1 MNPANR
7 RAWPIIW
14 LSLLLALALTLVP
27 LPDWAS
33 TLWPAWVTLA
43 VLYWSLAA
51 PQSFGLVQAWLTGL
65 LLDAATAGVLGQH
78 ALAMV
83 LIAWAAQR
91 FHLQIRPFPVW
102 QQALVMLPLLAT
114 YEFVLYWL
122 SGLMGEVG
130 PVWAW
135 PAVLM
140 GALLWPLN
148 FTVLR
153 LVRQRFRVA

>member
-1 MNPANR
+1 MIPVPRRGLPAI
-7 RAWPIIW
+7 WVSLII
-14 LSLLLALALTLVP
+14 ALALTLVP

-43 VLYWSLAA
+43 VIYWSLAT
-51 PQSFGLVQAWLTGL
+51 PQTFGLTQAWLVGL
-65 LLDAATAGVLGQH
+65 LLDATTAGVLGQH

-83 LIAWAAQR
+83 LMAWASQR

-102 QQALVMLPLLAT
+102 QQAIVLLPLLAA

-122 SGLMGEVG
+122 SGLMGLVG

-135 PAVLM
+135 PAALT
-140 GALLWPLN
+140 GALLWPLS
-148 FTVLR
+148 FTLLR
-153 LVRQRFRVA
+153 LVRHRFSVA